1 MSVPNATAPEAR
13 SGWSLKLKI
22 MVSLALL
29 YHLGAVFM
37 PPFTLQTAP
46 IRGVG
51 SPFAEVVMDIFS
63 PYVDALYLNH
73 GYAFFAPDPGPS
85 HLIRAELEFA
95 DGRPSVVEVLP
106 DRNQHWPRLLYHRHF
121 MLSEHLTSSFVPP
134 QPPEGFATDSPE
146 YENWRA
152 ARRMYEQRWAAFENH
167 LLKKHGADR
176 VKMTRVEHT
185 LLDPY
190 QFSVERRRIDAPDTY
205 VDLRETVEATGP
217 QPSAVAVEEQR

>member
-1 MSVPNATAPEAR
+1 MSLPNSMVPGKTT
-13 SGWSLKLKI
+13 GWPLRWKVLA
-22 MVSLALL
+22 SLALV

-46 IRGVG
+46 VRGVG
-51 SPFAEVVMDIFS
+51 SPFAEAVMDLFS

-85 HLIRAELEFA
+85 HLLRAELEFA
-95 DGRPSVVEVLP
+95 DGRPPVVEILP
-106 DRNQHWPRLLYHRHF
+106 DRNRHWPRLLYHRHF

-134 QPPEGFATDSPE
+134 RPPEGVAQDSAE
-146 YENWRA
+146 YESWRA
-152 ARRMYEQRWAAFENH
+152 ARTMYEQRWAAFENH

-176 VKMTRVEHT
+176 IKMTRVEHT

-190 QFSVERRRIDAPDTY
+190 QFAVEQRRIDAPDTY
-205 VDLRETVEATGP
+205 VDLRETTEPTAP
-217 QPSAVAVEEQR
+217 QVSEVAVEEQR